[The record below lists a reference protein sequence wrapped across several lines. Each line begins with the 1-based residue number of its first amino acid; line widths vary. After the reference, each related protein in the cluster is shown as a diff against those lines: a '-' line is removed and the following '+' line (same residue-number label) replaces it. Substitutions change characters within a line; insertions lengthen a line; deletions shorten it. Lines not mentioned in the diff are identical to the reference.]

1 MSSGDVISGAKWMTI
16 STIVSSIVGILR
28 LSILTRF
35 LDKSDFGI
43 VAVLTLILG
52 LTSMLSD
59 MGFATVIMHK
69 QDMNRRQFSSLFW
82 IQLAVYFVLY
92 FVIICFTKPISLFY
106 NEPLLCYLIP
116 LSLLDLLFIG
126 FGKLYETVLQKNFQ
140 FRIIAIRN
148 IVSCILSLLLAI
160 LLAFM
165 DCGVYTLVIST
176 LFASAFLSV
185 WNFILGQKHI
195 KLQLC
200 CSVKENIPLI
210 KIGLYQTGTQIV
222 DYLCTKL
229 DVLIIGKF
237 LGMEALGLY
246 NLSKEFIF
254 RFIQIINSIVNKVLT
269 PAFAKIQNEKE
280 RMCMTYCYVMRSL
293 TSLTFPVLTIVS
305 IISVQII
312 EVLYGSGYKDA
323 GLLTAILTLASV
335 GTAVGNP
342 VSNIIIATGRTD
354 LTFKY
359 VWVRSIFT
367 IPCVYFCSLYSI
379 EMVAL
384 GQVLLSIIDYYLQW
398 MMEIKPSIGLSFKDL
413 SKSFAKQGGFSLLLG
428 VLGFTVFS
436 RNPFLL
442 NTAIIQVL
450 VYGIIVGVIYLL
462 IMYLFMN
469 SEYSDLVKL
478 VKKTFLV
485 RK

>member
-1 MSSGDVISGAKWMTI
+1 M
-16 STIVSSIVGILR
+16 GILR

-52 LTSMLSD
+52 LTAMLSD

-69 QDMNRRQFSSLFW
+69 QDINRRQFSSLFW
-82 IQLAVYFVLY
+82 IQLAVYSVLY
-92 FVIICFTKPISLFY
+92 LVIICFTEPISLFY
-106 NEPLLCYLIP
+106 NEPILGYLIP
-116 LSLLDLLFIG
+116 LSLLDLLFTG

-140 FRIIAIRN
+140 FKIIAIRN
-148 IVSCILSLLLAI
+148 IVSCVLSLLLAV
-160 LLAFM
+160 LLAIM
-165 DCGVYTLVIST
+165 GCGVYTLVIST
-176 LFASAFLSV
+176 LFATAFLSV
-185 WNFILGQKHI
+185 WNFVLGQKHI
-195 KLQLC
+195 KLQFC
-200 CSVKENIPLI
+200 CSIKENIPLI

-237 LGMEALGLY
+237 LGMDALGLY

-254 RFIQIINSIVNKVLT
+254 RFIQIINSIVNRVLT
-269 PAFAKIQNEKE
+269 PAFSKIQNDKE

-305 IISVQII
+305 ILSLQII
-312 EVLYGSGYKDA
+312 EVLYGSGYTDA
-323 GLLTAILTLASV
+323 GFLTAILTLASV

-342 VSNIIIATGRTD
+342 VRNIIIATGRTD

-359 VWVRSIFT
+359 IWIRSIFT

-398 MMEIKPSIGLSFKDL
+398 RMEIKPSIGLSFIAL

-428 VLGFTVFS
+428 VIGFLIFS

-442 NTAIIQVL
+442 NTAIIQVF
-450 VYGIIVGVIYLL
+450 VYGIIVCMIYLL
-462 IMYLFMN
+462 TMYFFMN
-469 SEYSDLVKL
+469 NEYSNLVKL
-478 VKKTFLV
+478 VKQTFLV

>member
-1 MSSGDVISGAKWMTI
+1 MNSNAVISGAKWMTI

-52 LTSMLSD
+52 LTAMLSD

-69 QDMNRRQFSSLFW
+69 QDINRRQFSSLFW
-82 IQLAVYFVLY
+82 IQLAVYSVLY
-92 FVIICFTKPISLFY
+92 LVIICFTEPISLFY
-106 NEPLLCYLIP
+106 NEPILGYLIP
-116 LSLLDLLFIG
+116 LSLLDLLFTG

-140 FRIIAIRN
+140 FKIIAIRN
-148 IVSCILSLLLAI
+148 IVSCVLSLLLAV
-160 LLAFM
+160 LLAIM
-165 DCGVYTLVIST
+165 GCGVYTLVIST
-176 LFASAFLSV
+176 LFATAFLSV
-185 WNFILGQKHI
+185 WNFVLGQKHI
-195 KLQLC
+195 KLQFC
-200 CSVKENIPLI
+200 CSIKENIPLI

-237 LGMEALGLY
+237 LGMDALGLY

-254 RFIQIINSIVNKVLT
+254 RFIQIINSIVNRVLT
-269 PAFAKIQNEKE
+269 PAFSKIQNDKE

-305 IISVQII
+305 ILSLQII
-312 EVLYGSGYKDA
+312 EVLYGSGYTDA
-323 GLLTAILTLASV
+323 GFLTAILTLASV

-342 VSNIIIATGRTD
+342 VRNIIIATGRTD

-359 VWVRSIFT
+359 IWIRSIFT

-398 MMEIKPSIGLSFKDL
+398 RMEIKPSIGLSFIAL

-428 VLGFTVFS
+428 VIGFLIFS

-442 NTAIIQVL
+442 NTAIIQVF
-450 VYGIIVGVIYLL
+450 VYGIIVCMIYLL
-462 IMYLFMN
+462 TMYFFMN
-469 SEYSDLVKL
+469 NEYSNLVKL
-478 VKKTFLV
+478 VKQTFLV